1 MSFSM
6 SDKTELLLRKMV
18 VGTAQFGLDYG
29 FNTATAKKVTQE
41 DCNEMLDVSR
51 ANHITMLDTAEA
63 YGDAIDKISLYHS
76 SHEQKFEII
85 SKFLSADDVL
95 KPLRNSLHKLAID
108 RYHTILAHK
117 SQDLFSNRSVQNDLT
132 ELKNSGQTKY
142 IGVSIYTNEE
152 FQQAIDCEFVDLIQ
166 FPFNLLDNMSQRGEL
181 MIKAKKAGKI
191 LHARSVYLQGM
202 FLKEFPLPLR
212 LKPLESYLQRLKDLC
227 RDNNISMIS
236 LCLEYVFKNDMIE
249 NVIVGQHRPAQLRSN
264 VDLIKNFKGG
274 AYLKDVDDILVK
286 EAELLSP
293 RNW

>member
-1 MSFSM
+1 MALKT
-6 SDKTELLLRKMV
+6 SDKTDLLLSKMV
-18 VGTAQFGLDYG
+18 IGTAQFGLDYG

-41 DCNEMLDVSR
+41 ECNEMLDISH
-51 ANHITMLDTAEA
+51 ANHINMLDTAEA
-63 YGDAIDKISLYHS
+63 YGDAIDKISAYHTS
-76 SHEQKFEII
+76 QGQKFEII
-85 SKFLSADDVL
+85 SKFLTADNIL

-108 RYHTILAHK
+108 SYHTILAHK
-117 SQDLFSNRSVQNDLT
+117 SQDLFSNRSVQKDLT

-181 MIKAKKAGKI
+181 MVKAKKAGKI

-212 LKPLESYLQRLKDLC
+212 LTPLESYLQKLKDLC
-227 RDNNISMIS
+227 RDNNISMTS
-236 LCLEYVFKNDMIE
+236 LCLEYVFKNEMIE
-249 NVIVGQHRPAQLRSN
+249 NVIVGQHRSAQLRSN
-264 VDLIKNFKGG
+264 IDLIKNFKEGD
-274 AYLKDVDDILVK
+274 YLKEVDDILVK